1 MRYDVVILLCLG
13 HINRHI
19 RREDYLLS
27 AFAYHFIVILIFEK
41 CLICV
46 LILQE
51 FLRQIVLVTNRQRQF
66 VVDGIDKHCITQN
79 MTIDGK
85 EERKTATV
93 NALEEGALAETHH
106 PFASLREV
114 VDNQL
119 LLLGDTCRLRLVII
133 VDESVS
139 RKSKTLDK
147 LNHLARIKSAELV
160 TLFGLE
166 FYGTWYS
173 IGEI

>member
-1 MRYDVVILLCLG
+1 MGYDVVILLGFG
-13 HINRHI
+13 HINLHI
-19 RREDYLLS
+19 CWEDYLVS

-51 FLRQIVLVTNRQRQF
+51 FLRQIILVTNRQRQF
-66 VVDGIDKHCITQN
+66 VVDGIDKYCIAKN

-106 PFASLREV
+106 PFASLRQV
-114 VDNQL
+114 VDYQL

-139 RKSKTLDK
+139 R
-147 LNHLARIKSAELV
+147 
-160 TLFGLE
+160 
-166 FYGTWYS
+166 
-173 IGEI
+173 EI